1 MVYMALLSS
10 LICACTL
17 STCEICRILDFYDEV
32 LECADNMH
40 DVHNF
45 HTKNGEDVH
54 VPELPSSRRGSIDTL
69 NPWDSCS
76 HTGGCNP
83 PSVAPSTST
92 GIGSLVTSN
101 DSSLTT
107 IDSGGNPSSNYTSS
121 GYATDNYSSD
131 FTENS
136 ILFNL
141 L

>member
-1 MVYMALLSS
+1 
-10 LICACTL
+10 
-17 STCEICRILDFYDEV
+17 
-32 LECADNMH
+32 MH

-54 VPELPSSRRGSIDTL
+54 VPELPSSRRGSIDSL

-76 HTGGCNP
+76 HTGGWKP

-101 DSSLTT
+101 YSSLPT
-107 IDSGGNPSSNYTSS
+107 IDTGGNPSSNYTSS
-121 GYATDNYSSD
+121 GNATDNYSSIWTGD
-131 FTENS
+131 S
-136 ILFNL
+136 IPLNL